1 MAHLLPGVRELILVD
16 FDSSN
21 LIPEVKRTD
30 RAAACFARLLSIC
43 KCWHHM
49 YYPVVL
55 CILRDRRS
63 RAMFAAGYRASASRS
78 LKGLGLTQHWTVRFG
93 PLFFVV
99 LVVFAAAAA
108 FFCGGTKE
116 TSAFKHGWRN
126 RRHRSASDW
135 CVLQVPA
142 GPLLESAAAGSLPV
156 LPSTLSSSFAL
167 RYPAFGSSAF
177 PFFPRLT
184 KC

>member
-1 MAHLLPGVRELILVD
+1 MGTCLCSGSATILSSDWRICFSEFEELILVD

-30 RAAACFARLLSIC
+30 RAAACFARLLSVC
-43 KCWHHM
+43 M

-93 PLFFVV
+93 PLFSVV

-108 FFCGGTKE
+108 FLAVT
-116 TSAFKHGWRN
+116 T
-126 RRHRSASDW
+126 
-135 CVLQVPA
+135 P
-142 GPLLESAAAGSLPV
+142 
-156 LPSTLSSSFAL
+156 T
-167 RYPAFGSSAF
+167 SSARR
-177 PFFPRLT
+177 PFSLKTSDLRCGRGCQPACRTPSESYRPLD
-184 KC
+184 CPGDRRA